1 MRKTDVGSLNNDHLA
16 GVPAGKQVRINSLVG
31 RGEQTHR
38 LRELGVLEGRT
49 VRVIDNHDPLI
60 CQVGNCRFGL
70 CHRLARC
77 VLIENLPE
85 AGNAQSA

>member
-1 MRKTDVGSLNNDHLA
+1 MGSVQTDHLA
-16 GVPAGKQVRINSLVG
+16 TVAPGQKVRINSLLG

-77 VLIENLPE
+77 VLVENLPD
-85 AGNAQSA
+85 AGNVQSA